1 MTYALEEIA
10 PLIKEWTINIR
21 LPEVVAEMTRRYY
34 YKALIEQC
42 ELSQEAELYKCK
54 NDPVHWFNQW
64 IWTYDPRGMAFG
76 LPANIPFVLRP
87 KQVELVDWLLEREST
102 QTHGLIEK
110 SRDEGMSYV
119 VLGFFLHRW
128 LFVEGFAGGVGSR
141 KEELVDKK
149 GDPKTLF
156 HKFRDMFSKMPD
168 WMKPKKFVEKVHDNY
183 MRIINPDNGATIT
196 GEAGDNIGRGGRTTM
211 YFLDEWAFVEHQEA
225 VDAAISQ
232 NTNVHIKGSTPNG
245 IGDRFYRD
253 RFSGRYSVFTMPW
266 RANPDKNWTI
276 EYSGKIIHP
285 WYEKQLATL
294 DDVVL
299 AQEVDI
305 NYAASVEGVLIPS
318 AWVQAAIDA
327 HIKLKIQPSGE
338 RIGGL
343 DVADEGKDKN
353 SFADRHGI
361 VLQYLATWSG
371 VGDDIFGTTQKAI
384 DISLER
390 NLDHFLYDA
399 DGLGAGCRGDARVIN
414 ELNQEK
420 GIPKIDVDPFRGSG
434 SVFEP
439 DEEMVEARKNIDFF
453 ANLKAQAWWS
463 LRLRFQNTYRALKGM
478 EFDPDSII
486 SLSSEDLPKAELEAL
501 TTELSQPTYT
511 KNGAGK
517 ILVNKQPD
525 GASSPNR
532 ADSVMICFSGVE
544 GRKGI
549 QPTGAGSRIY

>member
-10 PLIKEWTINIR
+10 PLIKEWTVNTR
-21 LPEVVAEMTRRYY
+21 LPEVIAEMSRRYY
-34 YKALIEQC
+34 YKAVIEQN
-42 ELSQEAELYKCK
+42 ELSIQAEIYKCSK
-54 NDPVHWFNQW
+54 DPVHWFNHW
-64 IWTYDPRGMAFG
+64 IWTYDPRGMALG

-87 KQVELVDWLLEREST
+87 KQVELVAWLEEREST

-168 WMKPKKFVEKVHDNY
+168 WLKPKGFVEKVHDNY

-211 YFLDEWAFVEHQEA
+211 YFLDEWAFVERQEA

-245 IGDRFYRD
+245 IGDRFHQD

-266 RANPDKNWTI
+266 RANPDKNWTVTFN
-276 EYSGKIIHP
+276 GKVIYP

-318 AWVQAAIDA
+318 AWVQASLDA
-327 HIKLKIQPSGE
+327 HKKLQIEPTGD

-353 SFADRHGI
+353 SFTGRHG
-361 VLQYLATWSG
+361 VVMNYLATWSG
-371 VGDDIFGTTQKAI
+371 KGDDIFGTTQKAM
-384 DISLER
+384 DICIEENIGTL
-390 NLDHFLYDA
+390 FYDA

-414 ELNQEK
+414 EKRREQGLSEVNVES
-420 GIPKIDVDPFRGSG
+420 FRGSG
-434 SVFEP
+434 SVHDPEG
-439 DEEMVEARKNIDFF
+439 EMVEKRLNKDFF
-453 ANLKAQAWWS
+453 ANLKAQSWWS
-463 LRLRFQNTYRALKGM
+463 LRLRFQETFRAIEGR
-478 EFDPDSII
+478 DYDSDMII
-486 SLSSEDLPKAELEAL
+486 SLSTEDIDAKELALL

-511 KNGAGK
+511 KNGVGK

-525 GASSPNR
+525 GTASPNR
-532 ADSVMICFSGVE
+532 ADSVMICFNPQIAELNVWG
-544 GRKGI
+544 KL
-549 QPTGAGSRIY
+549 

>member
-10 PLIKEWTINIR
+10 PLIKDWTVNTR
-21 LPEVVAEMTRRYY
+21 LPEVIAEMSRRYY
-34 YKALIEQC
+34 YKAVIEQN
-42 ELSQEAELYKCK
+42 ELSIQAEIYKCSK
-54 NDPVHWFNQW
+54 DPVHWFNHW

-87 KQVELVDWLLEREST
+87 KQVELVEWLEERENT

-168 WMKPKKFVEKVHDNY
+168 WLKPKGFVEKVHDNY

-211 YFLDEWAFVEHQEA
+211 YFLDEWAFVERQEA

-245 IGDRFYRD
+245 IGDRFHQD
-253 RFSGRYSVFTMPW
+253 RFSGRYAVFTMPW
-266 RANPDKNWTI
+266 RANPDKNWTVT
-276 EYSGKIIHP
+276 YNGKVIHP

-318 AWVQAAIDA
+318 AWVQASLDA
-327 HIKLKIQPSGE
+327 HIKLNIQPTGD

-353 SFADRHGI
+353 SFTGRHG
-361 VLQYLATWSG
+361 VVMNYLATWSG
-371 VGDDIFGTTQKAI
+371 KGDDIFGTTQKAM
-384 DISLER
+384 DICIEENIGTL
-390 NLDHFLYDA
+390 FYDA

-414 ELNQEK
+414 EKRRELGLSEVNVES
-420 GIPKIDVDPFRGSG
+420 FRGSG
-434 SVFEP
+434 SVHDPEG
-439 DEEMVEARKNIDFF
+439 EMVEKRLNKDFF
-453 ANLKAQAWWS
+453 ANLKAQSWWS
-463 LRLRFQNTYRALKGM
+463 LRLRFQETFRALEGRDY
-478 EFDPDSII
+478 DPDMII
-486 SLSSEDLPKAELEAL
+486 SLSTEDIDAKELAL
-501 TTELSQPTYT
+501 LTSELSQPTYT
-511 KNGAGK
+511 KNGVGK

-525 GASSPNR
+525 GTASPNR
-532 ADSVMICFSGVE
+532 ADSVMICFNPQIAELNVWG
-544 GRKGI
+544 KL
-549 QPTGAGSRIY
+549 

>member
-1 MTYALEEIA
+1 MTYALDEIA
-10 PLIKEWTINIR
+10 PLIKEWTINTR
-21 LPEVVAEMTRRYY
+21 LPEVIAEMTRRYY
-34 YKALIEQC
+34 YRAVIEQS
-42 ELSQEAELYKCK
+42 ELSIQAEIYKCK
-54 NDPVHWFNQW
+54 NDPAHWFNHW
-64 IWTYDPRGMAFG
+64 VWTYDPRGMPFG

-87 KQVELVDWLLEREST
+87 KQVELVDWLIERENS

-156 HKFRDMFSKMPD
+156 HKFRDMFSKMPN
-168 WMKPKKFVEKVHDNY
+168 WMKPKGFVEKVHDNY
-183 MRIINPDNGATIT
+183 MRIINPDNGATVT

-211 YFLDEWAFVEHQEA
+211 YFLDEWAFVERQEA

-245 IGDRFYRD
+245 IGDRFHQD
-253 RFSGRYSVFTMPW
+253 RFSGRYAVFTMPW
-266 RANPDKNWTI
+266 RANPDKNWTVQ
-276 EYSGKIIHP
+276 YNSKVIHP

-318 AWVQAAIDA
+318 TWIQAAIDA
-327 HIKLKIQPSGE
+327 HIKLGIEPTGD
-338 RIGGL
+338 RIAGL

-353 SFADRHGI
+353 SYAGRHGI
-361 VLQYLATWSG
+361 VLNYLDTWSG
-371 VGDDIFGTTQKAI
+371 KGDDIFGTTQKAMDLSIEQSI
-384 DISLER
+384 DTL
-390 NLDHFLYDA
+390 FYDA

-414 ELNQEK
+414 ELQREK
-420 GIPKIDVDPFRGSG
+420 GLPEVNVDSFRGSG
-434 SVFEP
+434 SVHEP
-439 DEEMVEARKNIDFF
+439 DDEMVEGRLNKDFF
-453 ANLKAQAWWS
+453 ANMKAQAWWW
-463 LRLRFQNTYRALKGM
+463 LRMRFQETYRAIEGR
-478 EFDPDSII
+478 EYDPDMLI
-486 SLSSEDLPKAELEAL
+486 SLSSDELEEKELALL

-511 KNGAGK
+511 KNGTGK

-525 GASSPNR
+525 GTASPNR
-532 ADSVMICFSGVE
+532 ADSVMICFNPQVSSLNIWN
-544 GRKGI
+544 KL
-549 QPTGAGSRIY
+549 

>member
-1 MTYALEEIA
+1 MSYAIEEIA
-10 PLIKEWTINIR
+10 PLIKEWTINTR
-21 LPEVVAEMTRRYY
+21 LPEVIAEMTRRYY
-34 YKALIEQC
+34 YRAVIEQS
-42 ELSQEAELYKCK
+42 ELSIQAEIYKCK
-54 NDPVHWFNQW
+54 NDPAHWFNHW
-64 IWTYDPRGMAFG
+64 VWTYDPRGMSLG

-87 KQVELVDWLLEREST
+87 KQVELVDWLIERENS

-156 HKFRDMFSKMPD
+156 HKFRDMFSKMPN
-168 WMKPKKFVEKVHDNY
+168 WMKPKGFVEKVHDNY

-211 YFLDEWAFVEHQEA
+211 YFLDEWAFVERQEA

-245 IGDRFYRD
+245 IGDRFHQD
-253 RFSGRYSVFTMPW
+253 RFSGRYAVFTMPW
-266 RANPDKNWTI
+266 RANPDKNWTV
-276 EYSGKIIHP
+276 EYNGKIIHP

-318 AWVQAAIDA
+318 TWIQAAIDA
-327 HIKLKIQPSGE
+327 HIKLGIEPTGD
-338 RIGGL
+338 RIAGL

-353 SFADRHGI
+353 SYAGRHGI
-361 VLQYLATWSG
+361 VLNYLDTWSG
-371 VGDDIFGTTQKAI
+371 KGDDIFGTTQKAMDLSIEQSI
-384 DISLER
+384 DTL
-390 NLDHFLYDA
+390 FYDA

-414 ELNQEK
+414 ELQRDK
-420 GIPKIDVDPFRGSG
+420 GLPEVNVDSFRGSG
-434 SVFEP
+434 SVHEP
-439 DEEMVEARKNIDFF
+439 DDEMVEGRLNKDFF
-453 ANLKAQAWWS
+453 ANMKAQAWWW
-463 LRLRFQNTYRALKGM
+463 LRMRFQETYRAIEGR
-478 EFDPDSII
+478 EYDPDMLI
-486 SLSSEDLPKAELEAL
+486 SLSSDELEEKELALL

-511 KNGAGK
+511 KNGTGK

-525 GASSPNR
+525 GTASPNR
-532 ADSVMICFSGVE
+532 ADSVMICFNPQVSSLNIWN
-544 GRKGI
+544 KL
-549 QPTGAGSRIY
+549 

>member
-1 MTYALEEIA
+1 MTYALDEIA
-10 PLIKEWTINIR
+10 PLIKEWTINTR
-21 LPEVVAEMTRRYY
+21 LPEIIAEMTRRYY
-34 YKALIEQC
+34 YKAVIEQS
-42 ELSQEAELYKCK
+42 ELSIQAEIYKCK
-54 NDPVHWFNQW
+54 NDPAHWFDHW
-64 IWTYDPRGMAFG
+64 IWTYDPRGMPFG
-76 LPANIPFVLRP
+76 LPANLPFVLRP

-119 VLGFFLHRW
+119 VLGFYLHRW
-128 LFVEGFAGGVGSR
+128 LFVDGFAGGVGSR

-149 GDPKTLF
+149 GDPKTLL

-168 WMKPKKFVEKVHDNY
+168 WIKPKGFVEKVHDNY

-211 YFLDEWAFVEHQEA
+211 YFLDEWAFVERQEA

-245 IGDRFYRD
+245 IGDRFHQD

-266 RANPDKNWTI
+266 RANPDKNWTV
-276 EYSGKIIHP
+276 EYNGKFIHP

-318 AWVQAAIDA
+318 TWIQAALDA
-327 HIKLKIQPSGE
+327 HIKLGIEATGD

-353 SFADRHGI
+353 SLAWRHGI
-361 VLQYLATWSG
+361 VLKRLDTWSG
-371 VGDDIFGTTQKAI
+371 KGDDIFGTTQKAM
-384 DISLER
+384 DISIEDSIDTL
-390 NLDHFLYDA
+390 FYDA
-399 DGLGAGCRGDARVIN
+399 DGLGAGVRGDSRVIN
-414 ELNQEK
+414 DQQREK
-420 GIPKIDVDPFRGSG
+420 GLREVDVQPFRGSG
-434 SVFEP
+434 SVHDP
-439 DEEMVEARKNIDFF
+439 DGQMVESRLNKDFF
-453 ANLKAQAWWS
+453 ANLKAQSWWF
-463 LRLRFQNTYRALKGM
+463 LRLRFQETFRAIQGR
-478 EFDPDSII
+478 EYDPDMLI
-486 SLSSEDLPKAELEAL
+486 SLSSKDIDSKELALL

-511 KNGAGK
+511 KNGVGK

-525 GASSPNR
+525 GTASPNR
-532 ADSVMICFSGVE
+532 ADGVMICFNPQVSELNVWG
-544 GRKGI
+544 KL
-549 QPTGAGSRIY
+549 

>member
-1 MTYALEEIA
+1 MTYALDEIA
-10 PLIKEWTINIR
+10 PLIKEWTINVR
-21 LPEVVAEMTRRYY
+21 LPEVMTEMTRRYY
-34 YKALIEQC
+34 YKAAIEQN
-42 ELSQEAELYKCK
+42 ELSIQAEIYKCSK
-54 NDPVHWFNQW
+54 DPAHWFNNW

-87 KQVELVDWLLEREST
+87 KQVELVAWLEEREST

-156 HKFRDMFSKMPD
+156 HKFRDMFSKMPQ
-168 WMKPKKFVEKVHDNY
+168 WLKPKGFVEKVHDNY

-211 YFLDEWAFVEHQEA
+211 YFLDEWAFVERQEA

-245 IGDRFYRD
+245 IGDRFHQD
-253 RFSGRYSVFTMPW
+253 RFSGRYAVFTMPW
-266 RANPDKNWTI
+266 RDNPDKNWTVT
-276 EYSGKIIHP
+276 YNGKVIYP

-318 AWVQAAIDA
+318 TWIQKAIDA
-327 HIKLKIQPSGE
+327 HITLNIEPTGG

-353 SFADRHGI
+353 SFAARHGV
-361 VLQYLATWSG
+361 VLKYLETWSG
-371 VGDDIFGTTQKAI
+371 KGDDIFGTTQKAMDLSI
-384 DISLER
+384 DQSI
-390 NLDHFLYDA
+390 DTMFYDA

-414 ELNQEK
+414 ESRRERGLSEVNVE
-420 GIPKIDVDPFRGSG
+420 PFRGSG
-434 SVFEP
+434 GVFEP
-439 DEEMVEARKNIDFF
+439 ENEMVEKRQNKDFF
-453 ANLKAQAWWS
+453 ANLKAQSWWY
-463 LRLRFQNTYRALKGM
+463 LRLRFQETFRAIEGRDY
-478 EFDPDSII
+478 DPDMII
-486 SLSSEDLPKAELEAL
+486 SLSSKDIDEKELALL

-511 KNGAGK
+511 KNGSGK
-517 ILVNKQPD
+517 LLVNKQPD
-525 GASSPNR
+525 GTSSPNR
-532 ADSVMICFSGVE
+532 ADSVMICFNPQIAELDVWG
-544 GRKGI
+544 KL
-549 QPTGAGSRIY
+549 

>member
-10 PLIKEWTINIR
+10 PLIKEWTIKTR
-21 LPEVVAEMTRRYY
+21 LPDVVEEMTRRYY
-34 YKALIEQC
+34 YRILIEQN
-42 ELSQEAELYKCK
+42 EQSIQAEMYKCK
-54 NDPVHWFNQW
+54 NDPAHWFNHW
-64 IWTYDPRGMAFG
+64 IWTYDPRGMPFG

-87 KQVELVDWLLEREST
+87 KQVELVDWLIEREST

-119 VLGFFLHRW
+119 VLGFYLHRW

-149 GDPKTLF
+149 GDPKTLL

-168 WMKPKKFVEKVHDNY
+168 WMKPKSFVEKVHDNY

-211 YFLDEWAFVEHQEA
+211 YFLDEWAFVERQEA

-245 IGDRFYRD
+245 IGDRFHQD
-253 RFSGRYSVFTMPW
+253 RFSGRYAVFTMPW
-266 RANPDKNWTI
+266 RNNPDKNWQV
-276 EYSGKIIHP
+276 ELRGKLIYP
-285 WYEKQLATL
+285 WYEKQIATL

-327 HIKLKIQPSGE
+327 HVKLGIEATGE

-353 SFADRHGI
+353 SFAGRHGI
-361 VLQYLATWSG
+361 VLQYLESWSG
-371 VGDDIFGTTQKAI
+371 KGDDIFGTTQKAM
-384 DISLER
+384 DICLEKDYG
-390 NLDHFLYDA
+390 LFYYDA
-399 DGLGAGCRGDARVIN
+399 DGLGAGVRGDARVIN
-414 ELNQEK
+414 EQQREK
-420 GIPKIDVDPFRGSG
+420 GLTEINVEPFRGSG
-434 SVFEP
+434 AVHDPEG
-439 DEEMVEARKNIDFF
+439 EMVEKRLNKDFF
-453 ANLKAQAWWS
+453 ANLKAQSWWS
-463 LRLRFQNTYRALKGM
+463 LRIRFQNTYRALKGM
-478 EFDPDSII
+478 EYDPDNLI
-486 SLSSEDLPKAELEAL
+486 SLSTEHIDKKELALL

-511 KNGAGK
+511 KNGSGK
-517 ILVNKQPD
+517 VLVNKQPD

-532 ADSVMICFSGVE
+532 ADGVMICFNPAISDLSIWG
-544 GRKGI
+544 KL
-549 QPTGAGSRIY
+549 

>member
-1 MTYALEEIA
+1 MTYALDEIA
-10 PLIKEWTINIR
+10 PLIKEWTINVR
-21 LPEVVAEMTRRYY
+21 LPDVIAEMTRRYY
-34 YKALIEQC
+34 YKAVIEQN
-42 ELSQEAELYKCK
+42 EKSKQAELEKCR
-54 NDPVHWFNQW
+54 NDPVHWFNHW
-64 IWTYDPRGMAFG
+64 IWTYDPRGMSFG

-87 KQVELVDWLLEREST
+87 KQVELVNWLLERENT

-168 WMKPKKFVEKVHDNY
+168 WMKPKGFVEKVHDNY

-211 YFLDEWAFVEHQEA
+211 YFLDEWAFVERQEA

-245 IGDRFYRD
+245 IGDRFHQD
-253 RFSGRYSVFTMPW
+253 RFSGRYAVFTMPW
-266 RANPDKNWTI
+266 RANPDKNWTVNHN
-276 EYSGKIIHP
+276 GKVIYP

-318 AWVQAAIDA
+318 AWVQSAIDA
-327 HIKLKIQPSGE
+327 HITLNIEPTGG

-353 SFADRHGI
+353 SFAARHGV
-361 VLQYLATWSG
+361 VLKYLETWSG
-371 VGDDIFGTTQKAI
+371 KGHDIFGTTQKAMDLSI
-384 DISLER
+384 DQSI
-390 NLDHFLYDA
+390 DTMFYDA

-414 ELNQEK
+414 ESRRERGLSEVNVE
-420 GIPKIDVDPFRGSG
+420 PFRGSG
-434 SVFEP
+434 GVFEP
-439 DEEMVEARKNIDFF
+439 ENEMVEKRQNKDFF
-453 ANLKAQAWWS
+453 ANLKAQSWWY
-463 LRLRFQNTYRALKGM
+463 LRLRFQETFRALEGRDY
-478 EFDPDSII
+478 DPEMII
-486 SLSSEDLPKAELEAL
+486 SLSSKDIDEKELALL

-511 KNGAGK
+511 KNGSGK
-517 ILVNKQPD
+517 LLVNKQPD
-525 GASSPNR
+525 GTSSPNR
-532 ADSVMICFSGVE
+532 ADSVMICFNPQIAELDVWG
-544 GRKGI
+544 KL
-549 QPTGAGSRIY
+549 

>member
-1 MTYALEEIA
+1 MTYALDEIA

-21 LPEVVAEMTRRYY
+21 LPEVIAEMTRRYY
-34 YKALIEQC
+34 YKAVIDQN
-42 ELSQEAELYKCK
+42 ELSRQAELYKCK
-54 NDPVHWFNQW
+54 NDPIHWFNHW
-64 IWTYDPRGMAFG
+64 IWTYDPRGMSFG

-149 GDPKTLF
+149 GDPKTLL

-168 WMKPKKFVEKVHDNY
+168 WMKPKKFVEKIHDNY

-211 YFLDEWAFVEHQEA
+211 YFLDEWAFVERQEA

-245 IGDRFYRD
+245 IGDRFHQD
-253 RFSGRYSVFTMPW
+253 RFSGRYAVFTMPW
-266 RANPDKNWTI
+266 RANPDKNWTV
-276 EYSGKIIHP
+276 EYNGKLIHP

-318 AWVQAAIDA
+318 TWVQLAVDA
-327 HIKLKIQPSGE
+327 HIKLGIDPTGD
-338 RIGGL
+338 RIAGL

-353 SFADRHGI
+353 SLAGRHGI
-361 VLQYLATWSG
+361 VMDYLDSWSG
-371 VGDDIFGTTQKAI
+371 KGDDIFGTTQKAM
-384 DISLER
+384 DISIER
-390 NLDHFLYDA
+390 SIDTLFYDA

-414 ELNQEK
+414 EQQREK
-420 GIPKIDVDPFRGSG
+420 GLPEVDVEPFRGSG
-434 SVFEP
+434 GVYDP
-439 DEEMVEARKNIDFF
+439 DGQMVESRFNKDFF
-453 ANLKAQAWWS
+453 ANLKAQSWWS
-463 LRLRFQNTYRALKGM
+463 LRLRFQETFRALDGR
-478 EFDPDSII
+478 EYDPDMII
-486 SLSSEDLPKAELEAL
+486 SLSSKDIDSKELALL

-511 KNGAGK
+511 KNGVGK

-525 GASSPNR
+525 GTASPNR
-532 ADSVMICFSGVE
+532 ADSVMICYNPQISELSVWG
-544 GRKGI
+544 KL
-549 QPTGAGSRIY
+549 

>member
-10 PLIKEWTINIR
+10 PLIKEWTINTR

-34 YKALIEQC
+34 YKAVIEQSD
-42 ELSQEAELYKCK
+42 LSIQAEIYKCR
-54 NDPVHWFNQW
+54 NDPAHWFNHW
-64 IWTYDPRGMAFG
+64 VWTYDPRGMPFG

-87 KQVELVDWLLEREST
+87 KQVELVDWLIEREST

-119 VLGFFLHRW
+119 VLGFYLHRW

-149 GDPKTLF
+149 GDPKTLL
-156 HKFRDMFSKMPD
+156 HKFRDMFSKLPD
-168 WMKPKKFVEKVHDNY
+168 WMKPKGFVEKVHDNY
-183 MRIINPDNGATIT
+183 MRIINPDNGATVT

-211 YFLDEWAFVEHQEA
+211 YFLDEWAFVERQEA

-245 IGDRFYRD
+245 IGDRFHQD
-253 RFSGRYSVFTMPW
+253 RFSGRYAVFTMPW
-266 RANPDKNWTI
+266 RANPDKNWQV
-276 EYSGKIIHP
+276 ELRGKLIYP

-294 DDVVL
+294 DEVVL

-318 AWVQAAIDA
+318 TWVQAAIDA
-327 HIKLKIQPSGE
+327 HKKLNIEPTGD
-338 RIGGL
+338 RIAGL

-353 SFADRHGI
+353 SIADRHGV
-361 VLQYLATWSG
+361 VLKYLDTWSG
-371 VGDDIFGTTQKAI
+371 KGDDIFGTTQKAM
-384 DISLER
+384 
-390 NLDHFLYDA
+390 DHCQDRGINTMFYDA
-399 DGLGAGCRGDARVIN
+399 DGLGAGVRGDARVIN
-414 ELNQEK
+414 EKNLETGQRE
-420 GIPKIDVDPFRGSG
+420 IIVEPFRGSG
-434 SVFEP
+434 AVHDPEG
-439 DEEMVEARKNIDFF
+439 EIVEKRQNKDFF
-453 ANLKAQAWWS
+453 ANLKAQSWWW
-463 LRLRFQNTYRALKGM
+463 LRLRFQETFRALEGRDYDP
-478 EFDPDSII
+478 EFII
-486 SLSSEDLPKAELEAL
+486 SLSSEDIDPKELALL

-511 KNGAGK
+511 KNGSGK

-532 ADSVMICFSGVE
+532 ADSVMICFNPQVANLNVWD
-544 GRKGI
+544 KL
-549 QPTGAGSRIY
+549 

>member
-1 MTYALEEIA
+1 MSYAIEEIA
-10 PLIKEWTINIR
+10 PLIKEWTINTR
-21 LPEVVAEMTRRYY
+21 LPEVIAEMTRRYY
-34 YKALIEQC
+34 YKALIEQND
-42 ELSQEAELYKCK
+42 LSKQAEIYKCK
-54 NDPVHWFNQW
+54 NDPAHWFNQW
-64 IWTYDPRGMAFG
+64 IWTYDPRGMSFG

-87 KQVELVDWLLEREST
+87 KQVELVDWLIERENS

-156 HKFRDMFSKMPD
+156 HKFRDMFSKMPN
-168 WMKPKKFVEKVHDNY
+168 WMKPKGFVEKVHDNY

-196 GEAGDNIGRGGRTTM
+196 GEAGDNIGRGGRTTI
-211 YFLDEWAFVEHQEA
+211 YFLDEWAFVERQEA

-245 IGDRFYRD
+245 IGDRFHQD
-253 RFSGRYSVFTMPW
+253 RFSGRYAVFTMPW
-266 RANPDKNWTI
+266 RANPDKNWTV
-276 EYSGKIIHP
+276 EYNGKIIHP

-318 AWVQAAIDA
+318 TWIQAAIDA
-327 HIKLKIQPSGE
+327 HIKLGIEPTGD
-338 RIGGL
+338 RIAGL

-353 SFADRHGI
+353 SYAGRHGI
-361 VLQYLATWSG
+361 VLNYLDTWSG
-371 VGDDIFGTTQKAI
+371 KGDDIFGTTQKAMDLSIEQSI
-384 DISLER
+384 DTL
-390 NLDHFLYDA
+390 FYDA

-414 ELNQEK
+414 ELQREK
-420 GIPKIDVDPFRGSG
+420 GLPEVNVDSFRGSG
-434 SVFEP
+434 SVHEP
-439 DEEMVEARKNIDFF
+439 DDEMVEGRLNKDFF
-453 ANLKAQAWWS
+453 ANMKAQAWWW
-463 LRLRFQNTYRALKGM
+463 LRMRFQETYRAIEGR
-478 EFDPDSII
+478 EYDPDMLI
-486 SLSSEDLPKAELEAL
+486 SLSSDELEEKELALL

-511 KNGAGK
+511 KNGTGK

-525 GASSPNR
+525 GTASPNR
-532 ADSVMICFSGVE
+532 ADSVMICFNPQVSSLNIWN
-544 GRKGI
+544 KL
-549 QPTGAGSRIY
+549 

>member
-10 PLIKEWTINIR
+10 PLIKEWTVNTR
-21 LPEVVAEMTRRYY
+21 LPEVIAEMSRRYY
-34 YKALIEQC
+34 YKAVIEQN
-42 ELSQEAELYKCK
+42 ELSIQAELYKCRK
-54 NDPVHWFNQW
+54 DPVHWFNHW

-87 KQVELVDWLLEREST
+87 KQVELVAWLEEREST

-168 WMKPKKFVEKVHDNY
+168 WLKPKGFVEKVHDNY

-211 YFLDEWAFVEHQEA
+211 YFLDEWAFVERQEA

-245 IGDRFYRD
+245 IGDRFHQD

-266 RANPDKNWTI
+266 RANPDKNWTVTLN
-276 EYSGKIIHP
+276 GKVIYP

-318 AWVQAAIDA
+318 AWVQASLDA
-327 HIKLKIQPSGE
+327 HKKLQIEPTGD

-353 SFADRHGI
+353 SFTGRHG
-361 VLQYLATWSG
+361 VVMNYLATWSG
-371 VGDDIFGTTQKAI
+371 KGDDIFGTTQKAM
-384 DISLER
+384 DICIEENIGTL
-390 NLDHFLYDA
+390 FYDA

-414 ELNQEK
+414 EKRRELGLSEVNVES
-420 GIPKIDVDPFRGSG
+420 FRGSG
-434 SVFEP
+434 SVHDPEG
-439 DEEMVEARKNIDFF
+439 EMVEKRLNKDFF
-453 ANLKAQAWWS
+453 ANLKAQSWWS
-463 LRLRFQNTYRALKGM
+463 LRLRFQETFRALEGRDY
-478 EFDPDSII
+478 DPDMII
-486 SLSSEDLPKAELEAL
+486 SLSTEDIDAKELALL

-511 KNGAGK
+511 KNGVGK

-525 GASSPNR
+525 GTASPNR
-532 ADSVMICFSGVE
+532 ADSVMICFNPQIAELNVWG
-544 GRKGI
+544 KL
-549 QPTGAGSRIY
+549 

>member
-1 MTYALEEIA
+1 MTYALDEIA
-10 PLIKEWTINIR
+10 PLIKEWTINVR
-21 LPEVVAEMTRRYY
+21 LPEIMTEMTRRYY
-34 YKALIEQC
+34 YKAAIEQN
-42 ELSQEAELYKCK
+42 ELSIQAELYKCSK
-54 NDPVHWFNQW
+54 DPVHWFNNW

-87 KQVELVDWLLEREST
+87 KQVELVAWLEEREST

-168 WMKPKKFVEKVHDNY
+168 WLKPKGFVEKVHDNY

-211 YFLDEWAFVEHQEA
+211 YFLDEWAFVERQEA

-245 IGDRFYRD
+245 IGDRFHQD
-253 RFSGRYSVFTMPW
+253 RFSGRYAVFTMPW
-266 RANPDKNWTI
+266 RANPDKNWTVK
-276 EYSGKIIHP
+276 YNGKVIYP

-327 HIKLKIQPSGE
+327 HKKLNIEPTGD

-343 DVADEGKDKN
+343 DVADEGRDKN
-353 SFADRHGI
+353 SLAGRHGI
-361 VLQYLATWSG
+361 VLEYIQSWSG
-371 VGDDIFGTTQKAI
+371 KGDDIFYTTQKSM
-384 DISLER
+384 DICIER
-390 NLDHFLYDA
+390 KYLTMFYDA
-399 DGLGAGCRGDARVIN
+399 DGLGAGVRGDARVIN
-414 ELNQEK
+414 EQQREK
-420 GIPKIDVDPFRGSG
+420 GWDEVTVEPFRGSG
-434 SVFEP
+434 AVNDPEG
-439 DEEMVEARKNIDFF
+439 EMVEKRLNKDFF
-453 ANLKAQAWWS
+453 ANLKAQSWWW
-463 LRLRFQNTYRALKGM
+463 LRLLFQNTYRALNGM
-478 EFDPDSII
+478 EYDPDMLISI
-486 SLSSEDLPKAELEAL
+486 SSEIEEKERTKLLM
-501 TTELSQPTYT
+501 ELSQPTYT
-511 KNGAGK
+511 KNAVGK

-525 GASSPNR
+525 GTMSPNS
-532 ADSVMICFSGVE
+532 ADSVMICFN
-544 GRKGI
+544 
-549 QPTGAGSRIY
+549 PTNSDINIWNKL

>member
-1 MTYALEEIA
+1 MTYALDEIA
-10 PLIKEWTINIR
+10 PLIKTWTINTR
-21 LPEVVAEMTRRYY
+21 LPDVIGEMSRRYY
-34 YKALIEQC
+34 YKAVTEQN
-42 ELSQEAELYKCK
+42 ELSIQAELYKCRT
-54 NDPVHWFNQW
+54 DPVHWFNHW
-64 IWTYDPRGMAFG
+64 IWTYDPRGMSYG
-76 LPANIPFVLRP
+76 LPANLPFVLRP
-87 KQVELVDWLLEREST
+87 KQVELVDWLLERENT

-156 HKFRDMFSKMPD
+156 HKIRDMFSKMPD
-168 WMKPKKFVEKVHDNY
+168 WMKPKGFVEKVHDNY

-211 YFLDEWAFVEHQEA
+211 YFLDEWAFVERQEA

-245 IGDRFYRD
+245 IGDRFHQD

-266 RANPDKNWTI
+266 RENPDKNWTVI
-276 EYSGKIIHP
+276 YNGKEIHP

-318 AWVQAAIDA
+318 AWVQLSIDA
-327 HIKLKIQPSGE
+327 HLKLGIDPTGD

-353 SFADRHGI
+353 SLVCRHG
-361 VLQYLATWSG
+361 VVMDYLDTWSG
-371 VGDDIFGTTQKAI
+371 KGDDIFGTTQRAM
-384 DISLER
+384 DISIER
-390 NLDHFLYDA
+390 SIDTLFYDA
-399 DGLGAGCRGDARVIN
+399 DGLGAGCRGDSRVIN
-414 ELNQEK
+414 ELQREK
-420 GIPKIDVDPFRGSG
+420 GLPEVDVQPFRGSG
-434 SVFEP
+434 AVHDP
-439 DEEMVEARKNIDFF
+439 DGQMVESRLNKDFF
-453 ANLKAQAWWS
+453 ANLKAQSWWS
-463 LRLRFQNTYRALKGM
+463 LRLRFQETFRALEGR
-478 EFDPDSII
+478 EYDPDMII
-486 SLSSEDLPKAELEAL
+486 SLSSKDIDPKELALL

-511 KNGAGK
+511 KNGVGK

-525 GASSPNR
+525 GTASPNR
-532 ADSVMICFSGVE
+532 ADGVMICFNPQVSFLSVWG
-544 GRKGI
+544 KL
-549 QPTGAGSRIY
+549 

>member
-1 MTYALEEIA
+1 MTYALDEIA
-10 PLIKEWTINIR
+10 PLIKAWTINTR
-21 LPEVVAEMTRRYY
+21 LPDVIGEMSRRYY
-34 YKALIEQC
+34 YKAVTEQN
-42 ELSQEAELYKCK
+42 ELSKQAELYKCRT
-54 NDPVHWFNQW
+54 DPVHWFNHW
-64 IWTYDPRGMAFG
+64 IWTYDPRGMSYG
-76 LPANIPFVLRP
+76 LPANLPFVLRP
-87 KQVELVDWLLEREST
+87 KQVELVDWLLERENT

-128 LFVEGFAGGVGSR
+128 LFIEGFAGGVGSR

-156 HKFRDMFSKMPD
+156 HKIRDMFSKMPD
-168 WMKPKKFVEKVHDNY
+168 WMKPKGFVEKVHDNY

-211 YFLDEWAFVEHQEA
+211 YFLDEWAFVERQEA

-245 IGDRFYRD
+245 IGDRFHQD

-266 RANPDKNWTI
+266 RENPDKNWTVI
-276 EYSGKIIHP
+276 YNGKEIHP

-318 AWVQAAIDA
+318 AWVQLSIDA
-327 HIKLKIQPSGE
+327 HLKLGIDPTGD

-353 SFADRHGI
+353 SLVCRHGI
-361 VLQYLATWSG
+361 VMNYLDTWSG
-371 VGDDIFGTTQKAI
+371 KGDDIFGTTQRAM
-384 DISLER
+384 DISIER
-390 NLDHFLYDA
+390 SIDTLFYDA
-399 DGLGAGCRGDARVIN
+399 DGLGAGCRGDSRVIN
-414 ELNQEK
+414 ELQREK
-420 GIPKIDVDPFRGSG
+420 GLPEVDVQPFRGSG
-434 SVFEP
+434 AVHDP
-439 DEEMVEARKNIDFF
+439 DGQMVESRLNKDFF
-453 ANLKAQAWWS
+453 ANLKAQSWWS
-463 LRLRFQNTYRALKGM
+463 LRLRFQETFRALEGR
-478 EFDPDSII
+478 EYDPDMII
-486 SLSSEDLPKAELEAL
+486 SLSSKDIDPKELALL

-511 KNGAGK
+511 KNGVGK

-525 GASSPNR
+525 GTASPNR
-532 ADSVMICFSGVE
+532 ADGVMICFNPQVSFLSVWG
-544 GRKGI
+544 KL
-549 QPTGAGSRIY
+549 